1 MLPKI
6 IDQFQQMGRFPAAAR
21 FPCAAR
27 AGLPTR
33 KTLSIAGA
41 AAWGAA
47 CTKGSAWRVVTFEAV
62 PTSPQLDYDV
72 AIIGAGPAGAACA
85 LSLRHS
91 GLRVALLDRARFPRD
106 KVCGDAIPGHALKAL
121 HQLDPAFADSL
132 WQLQPLD
139 AVCQSKLVAPDG
151 GSLVLEWKLPSFNC
165 PRETF
170 DAALLALVRTQ
181 APATTILEN
190 TGLKDLRIATDHVRL
205 QPAQGPEITCGL
217 VIGCDGANSVVGR
230 KLLPEPRL
238 ARAHHCVGVRAY
250 FENIAGA
257 ESGTTEFFLTRD
269 YLAGYIW
276 LFPVGQGRYNVGLG
290 MLAEVVAKHRVD
302 LKQTLQR
309 LLATHPAL
317 AGRFAGAQ
325 QLGPTVGFGLPLGGG
340 RVRPISG
347 ERFMLCGDA
356 ASLIDPLQ
364 GHGIDTAIQSGI
376 LAAAQATACF
386 ATQDFSA
393 AHVAGYDAQVAGK
406 IGHKLAKSY
415 RLMRFLSTKPW
426 LVNTAVRLARVPG
439 LKPWVQK
446 AIG

>member
-1 MLPKI
+1 MR
-6 IDQFQQMGRFPAAAR
+6 DASCWNYPARCVAAS
-21 FPCAAR
+21 PCTP
-27 AGLPTR
+27 AGVRGLR
-33 KTLSIAGA
+33 RSGFAGA
-41 AAWGAA
+41 VAVLSWPA
-47 CTKGSAWRVVTFEAV
+47 TFEAV
-62 PTSPQLDYDV
+62 PIPPHFDYDV

-85 LSLRHS
+85 LGLRNS
-91 GLRVALLDRARFPRD
+91 GLRVALLDKATFPRD

-121 HQLDPAFADSL
+121 RQLDPAFADSL

-139 AVCQSKLVAPDG
+139 AVRQSRLVAPDG
-151 GSLVLEWKLPSFNC
+151 GSLELQWKLPSFNC

-170 DAALLALVRTQ
+170 DDALMALVRTH
-181 APATTILEN
+181 APASAVLEN
-190 TGLKDLRIATDHVRL
+190 TSLKGLHIAADHVRL
-205 QPAQGPEITCGL
+205 QPVQGPEITCQL

-250 FENIAGA
+250 FEDIAGA

-290 MLAEVVAKHRVD
+290 MLAEVVAEHKVD

-309 LLATHPAL
+309 LLTTHPAL
-317 AGRFAGAQ
+317 AGRFAQAR

-364 GHGIDTAIQSGI
+364 GHGIDTAIQSGM
-376 LAAAQATACF
+376 LAAGQAAACF
-386 ATQDFSA
+386 AKQDFSA
-393 AHVAGYDAQVAGK
+393 GHLAGYDAQVTQK
-406 IGHKLAKSY
+406 IGNKLAKSY

-426 LVNTAVRLARVPG
+426 LVNAAVRLARVPG